1 MPVIDPEDGYLTV
14 LNLFGTDAP
23 QKQEQLLAAMRE
35 IVDTAAFPGW
45 ISSTVHAGVEWPGT
59 ANFIQWRSRADLEAR
74 YDQDVFKHRTVPL
87 FEQISTSLRLCPTE
101 VAFSLRHPS
110 QGDVTEI
117 SPDRDDYT
125 VIEVMRVGES
135 DRADL
140 LATLADAHAWM
151 VDVPGFRSITGLS
164 GTRAQQ
170 GIEGSFVL
178 AYSQWSDRD
187 AYAAF
192 RATAPADQSEQRRR
206 TQKDLAALVTGRD
219 WNGYRVV
226 HTRSALVVR

>member
-1 MPVIDPEDGYLTV
+1 MPVINPDDGYLTV
-14 LNLFGTDAP
+14 LNLFSTDAP

-59 ANFIQWRSRADLEAR
+59 ANFIQWRSRADLDSR

-87 FEQISTSLRLCPTE
+87 FEEMSTAMRLCPTQ

-117 SPDRDDYT
+117 SPNRDDYT
-125 VIEVMRVGES
+125 VIEVMRVAED
-135 DRADL
+135 DRTAL
-140 LATLADAHAWM
+140 IAALADAYTWM
-151 VDVPGFRSITGLS
+151 VDVPGFRSLTALS
-164 GTRAQQ
+164 GDRAHH

-178 AYSQWSDRD
+178 AYSQWSDRE

-192 RATAPADQSEQRRR
+192 RTAAPADQSDQRRR
-206 TQKDLAALVTGRD
+206 SQKELAELVTARD

-226 HTRSALVVR
+226 HTRSALVVA

>member
-1 MPVIDPEDGYLTV
+1 MPVINPEDGYLTV
-14 LNLFGTDAP
+14 VNLFGTDAP

-59 ANFIQWRSRADLEAR
+59 ANFIQWRSRADLESR

-87 FEQISTSLRLCPTE
+87 FEQISTTLRLCPTE
-101 VAFSLRHPS
+101 VQFSLRHPS

-125 VIEVMRVGES
+125 VIEVLRVEEGN
-135 DRADL
+135 RAAL
-140 LATLADAHAWM
+140 VASLKDAYTWM
-151 VDVPGFRSITGLS
+151 VEVPGFRSLTALS
-164 GTRAQQ
+164 GNRAQQ
-170 GIEGSFVL
+170 GIEGSYVL
-178 AYSQWSDRD
+178 AYSQWDSRE

-192 RATAPADQSEQRRR
+192 REAAPAGQSEARRR
-206 TQKDLAALVTGRD
+206 SQKDLAALVTGRD